1 MKNRSIHLM
10 GCATLLLTLFFS
22 GTALADRGRD
32 YHGGTNINLNVN
44 LGFGDRE
51 RLIVRDYYG
60 AEYRR
65 GHCPP
70 GLAKKRNGCMP
81 PGIAKQWR
89 KGYPLPPDVVYY
101 DLPPQLVLDIGVPPK
116 GYKYVRV
123 AADILMIAVGTAI
136 VVDAIEDLSRL

>member
-1 MKNRSIHLM
+1 MKNFAVNLT
-10 GCATLLLTLFFS
+10 GFTLLLLVSICS
-22 GTALADRGRD
+22 GTALADRGGGR
-32 YHGGTNINLNVN
+32 HGGTSINLDIN

-51 RLIVRDYYG
+51 RVIVRDYYG
-60 AEYRR
+60 AEYQR

-81 PGIAKQWR
+81 PGQAKQWR
-89 KGYPLPPDVVYY
+89 KGYPLPRDVVYY
-101 DLPPQLVLDIGVPPK
+101 DLPPQLVVEIGIPPR

-123 AADILMIAVGTAI
+123 AGDILMIAVGTAI

>member
-1 MKNRSIHLM
+1 MNDRAINLI
-10 GCATLLLTLFFS
+10 GYTLLFLIIFFS
-22 GTALADRGRD
+22 GTALADLGGGR
-32 YHGGTNINLNVN
+32 HGGVDINLNLN

-51 RLIVRDYYG
+51 RVIVRDYYG
-60 AEYRR
+60 AEYER

-81 PGIAKQWR
+81 PGQAKKWR
-89 KGYPLPPDVVYY
+89 KGYPLPSDVVYY
-101 DLPPQLVLDIGVPPK
+101 DLPPHLVVELGVPPK

>member
-1 MKNRSIHLM
+1 MKNRAINLAVCVFTFQM
-10 GCATLLLTLFFS
+10 ILFS
-22 GTALADRGRD
+22 GVVHADRGKGD
-32 YHGGTNINLNVN
+32 HGGANINLNVH

-51 RLIVRDYYG
+51 RVIVRDYYG
-60 AEYRR
+60 AEYSR

-81 PGIAKQWR
+81 PGQAKQWR
-89 KGYPLPPDVVYY
+89 KGYPLPRDVIYY
-101 DLPPQLVLDIGVPPK
+101 DLPPHLIVELGVPPK